1 MLAHA
6 EHVREI
12 ERAAQGLA
20 VNRDATVIQSWR
32 RCLDDYRL
40 DPGRLCEAVIVPGER
55 LKEHRQQSEELVAIA
70 RSGLERL
77 YGQVADQGYVLLL
90 ADSQGVTVD
99 FIGDPQLDGNL
110 RKAGLYLGSQ
120 WAEPGSG
127 TSAVGSCLATGE
139 ALTIHQADHF
149 DATHIALSCTA
160 APIYDMLGRLTAV
173 LDLSL
178 LSSPIPKPSQNLA
191 LHLVRATAR
200 RIELANLMAQTRH
213 QWVLRFARSPEFV
226 DVDPEAA
233 IALDQNGRIA
243 GMTHIG
249 AQVLSR
255 AIEQDWRSSPG
266 LIGRPVTDFFDLDLD
281 VLPELTR
288 QRATQERLVRMRDGH
303 ALFAHAIEPKPVRSG
318 MVRGASLPAS
328 ISNLGE
334 GADMAALQ
342 LKTAKLARTALPIL
356 IQGETGSGK
365 EHLARAVHDASG
377 RKGPFI
383 AINCAAIPEQLIESE
398 LFGHTAGA
406 FTGAAP
412 KGRKGLIEQADGGTL
427 FLDEIGDMALPLQS
441 RLLRVLAEGEV
452 QPVGALAPRKVD
464 LRVVS
469 ASHRSLTSLVEEGR
483 FREDLFYRLSA
494 ATLRLPPLRE
504 RSDFG
509 WILDRLLVRHGLDQD
524 GREIPLAM
532 TATARALLHAHRW
545 PGNIRELDNVIAVAA
560 ALSDSGIIDCDD
572 LPDYLAPGDLAGD
585 DEAAGLRAALVA
597 CNWNV
602 SEAARRLE
610 VDRTTIHRRIKRLGI
625 TPHN

>member
-32 RCLDDYRL
+32 RCLDDYCL
-40 DPGRLCEAVIVPGER
+40 DPGRFCEAVIVPGEQ

-90 ADSQGVTVD
+90 ADNQGVTVD
-99 FIGDPQLDGNL
+99 FIGDPLFDGNL

-160 APIYDMLGRLTAV
+160 APIYDMLGHLTAV

-178 LSSPIPKPSQNLA
+178 LSSPIPKASQNLA

-233 IALDQNGRIA
+233 IALDHNGRIA

-255 AIEQDWRSSPG
+255 AIEQDWRNSAD
-266 LIGRPVTDFFDLDLD
+266 LIGRPVTDFFDLGLD

-303 ALFAHAIEPKPVRSG
+303 ALFAHAIEPKPVRSSI
-318 MVRGASLPAS
+318 VRGASIPAS
-328 ISNLGE
+328 IGNLGE

-342 LKTAKLARTALPIL
+342 LKTTKLARTTLPIL

-377 RKGPFI
+377 RKGAFI

-398 LFGHTAGA
+398 LFGYTAGA
-406 FTGAAP
+406 FTGAAV

-452 QPVGALAPRKVD
+452 QPVGALVPRKVD

-469 ASHRSLTSLVEEGR
+469 ASHRSLASLVEQGR
-483 FREDLFYRLSA
+483 FREDLYYRLNA
-494 ATLRLPPLRE
+494 AALRLPPLRE

-509 WILDRLLVRHGLDQD
+509 WILDRLLARHGKE
-524 GREIPLAM
+524 RPLAM
-532 TATARALLHAHRW
+532 TATARAVLHTHRW
-545 PGNIRELDNVIAVAA
+545 PGNIRELDNVIALAA

-572 LPDYLAPGDLAGD
+572 LPDYLAPCDVVGD
-585 DEAAGLRAALVA
+585 DEAAALRAALVA

-625 TPHN
+625 APHN

>member
-1 MLAHA
+1 
-6 EHVREI
+6 
-12 ERAAQGLA
+12 
-20 VNRDATVIQSWR
+20 
-32 RCLDDYRL
+32 
-40 DPGRLCEAVIVPGER
+40 
-55 LKEHRQQSEELVAIA
+55 
-70 RSGLERL
+70 
-77 YGQVADQGYVLLL
+77 
-90 ADSQGVTVD
+90 
-99 FIGDPQLDGNL
+99 
-110 RKAGLYLGSQ
+110 
-120 WAEPGSG
+120 
-127 TSAVGSCLATGE
+127 
-139 ALTIHQADHF
+139 
-149 DATHIALSCTA
+149 
-160 APIYDMLGRLTAV
+160 MLGHLTAV

-178 LSSPIPKPSQNLA
+178 LSSPIPKASQNLA

-233 IALDQNGRIA
+233 IALDHNGRIA

-255 AIEQDWRSSPG
+255 AIEQDWRNSAD
-266 LIGRPVTDFFDLDLD
+266 LIGRPVTDFFDLGLD

-303 ALFAHAIEPKPVRSG
+303 ALFAHAIEPKPVRSS
-318 MVRGASLPAS
+318 MVRGASIPAS
-328 ISNLGE
+328 IGNLGE

-342 LKTAKLARTALPIL
+342 LKTTKLARTTLPIL

-377 RKGPFI
+377 RKGAFI

-398 LFGHTAGA
+398 LFGYTPGA
-406 FTGAAP
+406 FTGAAV

-452 QPVGALAPRKVD
+452 QPVGALVPRKVD

-469 ASHRSLTSLVEEGR
+469 ASHRSLASLVEQGR
-483 FREDLFYRLSA
+483 FREDLYYRLNA
-494 ATLRLPPLRE
+494 AALRLPLTRTQRFRLDSRSSAGTAWQGTFAGDDGHGKSRTSRPSLAGQHPRVGQCDCPRSGAERQRHYRLRRSARLSGPLR
-504 RSDFG
+504 
-509 WILDRLLVRHGLDQD
+509 
-524 GREIPLAM
+524 
-532 TATARALLHAHRW
+532 
-545 PGNIRELDNVIAVAA
+545 
-560 ALSDSGIIDCDD
+560 CC
-572 LPDYLAPGDLAGD
+572 GD
-585 DEAAGLRAALVA
+585 DEAAALRAALVA

-625 TPHN
+625 APHN